1 MSYKPQQN
9 QNTERKANTGVA
21 PNGVAYKYPVPE
33 GGNQAARIS
42 LIVDVGTQPRFYE
55 DKATGEITE
64 KKPAKQLVVFADL
77 VDQVV
82 DYGGD
87 IGEKQYRLMLNNNFK
102 GNIKG
107 VDFIGMPPRD
117 ADGNQIQGKL
127 WTFHPTSLLT
137 KLAKATGCDNIL
149 GVSQEDN
156 MDISQLLG
164 KAFYADVSV
173 NSVDSGK
180 KRDDGTP
187 IIYNN
192 VNFKGASKLPM
203 VKGKP
208 LEVEELQVKPVILNH
223 NNVTEETVVLLRG
236 KVLQMMKQAPEYA
249 GSKLEQLL
257 NSSNSSSEAS
267 GGDNSGV
274 GDSLPAKEVKPAQKA
289 AKASEPEVDFS
300 EDVPF

>member
-149 GVSQEDN
+149 GVNQEDN

-257 NSSNSSSEAS
+257 GATQESAEQSTAKQEAKTE
-267 GGDNSGV
+267 
-274 GDSLPAKEVKPAQKA
+274 PVK
-289 AKASEPEVDFS
+289 SVENEISFDT
-300 EDVPF
+300 DVPF

>member
-1 MSYKPQQN
+1 MVY
-9 QNTERKANTGVA
+9 TVEG
-21 PNGVAYKYPVPE
+21 NGIYARSGTDGSLIWQKDSVSAH
-33 GGNQAARIS
+33 GGNAA
-42 LIVDVGTQPRFYE
+42 P
-55 DKATGEITE
+55 K
-64 KKPAKQLVVFADL
+64 L
-77 VDQVV
+77 VDINGDGVQDVISSIRGLPNSDEIDGFKMLHYG
-82 DYGGD
+82 DYHWA
-87 IGEKQYRLMLNNNFK
+87 L
-102 GNIKG
+102 
-107 VDFIGMPPRD
+107 DFIGMPPRD

-149 GVSQEDN
+149 GVNQEDN

-257 NSSNSSSEAS
+257 GATQESVE
-267 GGDNSGV
+267 
-274 GDSLPAKEVKPAQKA
+274 PATAKQEVKA
-289 AKASEPEVDFS
+289 AEHTEREVKNAPPIDF
-300 EDVPF
+300 DDDIPFLGYMKGKLSYMV